1 MIINKTLTIAKREFL
16 TAIKQR
22 MFLVVTFGIPFFFI
36 FIGGLSLLHTMFL
49 ANEITE
55 GVTKIGI
62 VDKTCI
68 IPEDKL
74 DVIVNP
80 DYLGIDID
88 EEEDK
93 SSLKPVIASFLKK
106 ITVTKYPDY
115 QTGLNSL
122 ENEKISLLYIIPE
135 DYMEAGE
142 IRSYSRKAKIFTGG
156 DYFLRWALRTVLLKN
171 KVEPSILNRVQDPV
185 SLDHFILNNNGEIT
199 SEDDL
204 KFWGT
209 LLIPYLASGIMMLT
223 IFVPASYLLQS
234 ISEEKES
241 KIIEVLL
248 SSVTTEELLTGKM
261 LGLGIAGLIQA
272 SVWLIFI
279 AIPLSIGTVY
289 FQISFIN
296 ICLYFMYII
305 FGFMLYGSVMAG
317 IGSIGYDSKQSAQ
330 LAGFCS
336 AISVLPLLFMPLLV
350 LHPNGW
356 VAKVLSF
363 FPFTT
368 SVTMMVRISTDKLNY
383 LDIFITILILIP
395 SIYFII
401 KLSAKVFRTAI
412 LMYGKRIT
420 LREICKWLKS

>member
-1 MIINKTLTIAKREFL
+1 MITNKTLIIAKREFL
-16 TAIKQR
+16 TAIKQK

-36 FIGGLSLLHTMFL
+36 FIGGLSLLHTMLL
-49 ANEITE
+49 ADEITE
-55 GVTKIGI
+55 GVTSIGI
-62 VDKTCI
+62 VDKSCV
-68 IPEDKL
+68 IPENNLKD
-74 DVIVNP
+74 IVDP
-80 DYLGIDID
+80 AFLGIDLNEIN
-88 EEEDK
+88 DK
-93 SSLKPVIASFLKK
+93 NSLKSVLSGFLDKVE
-106 ITVTKYPDY
+106 VTKYPDY
-115 QTGLNSL
+115 QSGLQNL
-122 ENEKISLLYIIPE
+122 IDEKINILYIIPD
-135 DYMEAGE
+135 DYMQTGE
-142 IRSYSRKAKIFTGG
+142 VRSYSRKAKIFTGG
-156 DYFLRWALRTVLLKN
+156 DYFLRWSLRTILLKD
-171 KVEPSILNRVQDPV
+171 KIDVQTLNRVQDPV
-185 SLDHFILNNNGEIT
+185 SLDHFILNKNGEIT
-199 SEDDL
+199 SEDEL

-261 LGLGIAGLIQA
+261 MGLGIAGLIQA
-272 SVWLIFI
+272 SIWLVFI
-279 AIPLSIGTVY
+279 AVPLSIGTVY
-289 FQISFIN
+289 FQVSFIN
-296 ICLYFMYII
+296 ICLFFMYII

-336 AISVLPLLFMPLLV
+336 AISVLPLLFMPILV

-356 VAKVLSF
+356 VAKLLSF

-383 LDIFITILILIP
+383 LDIFISVLILIP
-395 SIYFII
+395 SIYFVI

-420 LREICKWLKS
+420 FREIIKWIRS